1 VVVFVLVGVV
11 RVFTLTIVLFLLGIA
26 LFNLILEILVG
37 VGVVDM
43 VRLFL
48 VGDTV
53 IFGIVEWIIEACALL
68 FC

>member
-48 VGDTV
+48 VGDTEDFRNV
-53 IFGIVEWIIEACALL
+53 D
-68 FC
+68 

>member
-48 VGDTV
+48 VGDTED
-53 IFGIVEWIIEACALL
+53 FGNVD
-68 FC
+68 